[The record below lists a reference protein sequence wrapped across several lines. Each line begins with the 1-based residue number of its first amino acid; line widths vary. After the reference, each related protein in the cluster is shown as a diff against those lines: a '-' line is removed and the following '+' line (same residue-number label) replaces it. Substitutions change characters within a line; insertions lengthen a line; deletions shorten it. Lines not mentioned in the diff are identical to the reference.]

1 MYHYFF
7 LDKHTATYRHEIG
20 IILDRPRLLQ
30 INSTMTEIL
39 PYILSLFVG
48 IGLAAAT
55 GFRVF
60 LPIFFL
66 SFGTYM
72 GWIPLD
78 SSYAWIGGLPAV
90 IATGIAT
97 VMEILAYYIPFV
109 DNILDSIT
117 VPLATVAGSLLFASQ
132 FTEMND
138 WAQWPLAIIAGG
150 GTAATISSVLA
161 GTRAAS
167 SGTTA
172 GLGNPII
179 STVETVG
186 STIMSVFAIFLPILA
201 GILVIIILFLAI
213 KYGKRIFQKFKG
225 RRTQEQL

>member
-1 MYHYFF
+1 MTDF
-7 LDKHTATYRHEIG
+7 LPF
-20 IILDRPRLLQ
+20 II
-30 INSTMTEIL
+30 
-39 PYILSLFVG
+39 SLFVG

-66 SFGTYM
+66 SLGSYL

-78 SSYAWIGGLPAV
+78 ESYAWVGGLPAV
-90 IATGIAT
+90 IATGLAT
-97 VMEILAYYIPFV
+97 LFEILAYYIPFI

-117 VPLATVAGSLLFASQ
+117 VPLATVAGSLLFATQ
-132 FTEMND
+132 FTEVSS
-138 WAQWPLAIIAGG
+138 WIQWSLALIAGG
-150 GTAATISSVLA
+150 GTAATISSVFA

-172 GLGNPII
+172 GIGNPII

-186 STIMSVFAIFLPILA
+186 STIMSILAIFLPILA
-201 GILVIIILFLAI
+201 GILVILILYFAI
-213 KYGKRIFQKFKG
+213 KYGKKLLDKVRKKPKVNKFKDS
-225 RRTQEQL
+225 TY